1 MALGK
6 SQTVV
11 RNTLFNT
18 IGYFWQLL
26 ISLLLIPFI
35 IHKIGMEQFG
45 IWILL
50 EVIVTYLSLLD
61 FTGIGGAFVKYIAE
75 YHAQKDFENCNRVV
89 NLGWA
94 YYSVFWIVMAGLVFF
109 LRNSIL
115 NLFNFPSDLLNT
127 NPLRP

>member
-6 SQTVV
+6 SRTVIK
-11 RNTLFNT
+11 NTVYNN
-18 IGYFWQLL
+18 IGYVLQLL

-35 IHKIGMEQFG
+35 IHKIGMELFG

-75 YHAQKDFENCNRVV
+75 YHTKKDFKKCNQVI

-94 YYSVFWIVMAGLVFF
+94 YYTFFWIIMVQIYSTRSPWSL
-109 LRNSIL
+109 SE
-115 NLFNFPSDLLNT
+115 SC
-127 NPLRP
+127 